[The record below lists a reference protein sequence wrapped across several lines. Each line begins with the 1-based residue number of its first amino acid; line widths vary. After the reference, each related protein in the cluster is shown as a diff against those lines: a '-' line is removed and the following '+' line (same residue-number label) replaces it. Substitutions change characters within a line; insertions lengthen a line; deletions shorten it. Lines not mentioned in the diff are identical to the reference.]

1 MKIAVIV
8 ATHNRYKLLTTRA
21 LPSIA
26 LQTRRPDFLIVC
38 DDSTSAEHQQSN
50 EKAVN
55 ELDLNICQVIYTKN
69 QRSPGASGCWNT
81 AIDTLLNQSQYPEDT
96 LVAFLDDDDSWQ
108 PTYLESAESQLVKQ
122 NLDMV
127 AAGIRR
133 IECLDEQA
141 INLVPPTELNESELL
156 TTNPGI
162 QGSNLFLKLTTLLRA
177 GAFDENLSSSTDRD
191 LCIRLADMGDVAY
204 QQLNEVMVDHYADT
218 NRTRLS
224 TKGSANKLNGLSR
237 FWQKYSGRMNE
248 TQRILFEKRASELFD
263 WKLCEPNKPQS
274 KETKDY
280 TPQSSESSFEIQP
293 APKHSPFALVIGVIT
308 SEPNVLLPLLISLTR
323 LTIHKSISSLSILV
337 LDNHSQT
344 SALKQTLS
352 QARESGLTIN
362 LISPEQYQQDTK
374 SGLFGSEISLQQTNQ
389 QMSIA
394 TARTLIQR
402 YLGISLVNT
411 PGAIGWLLDDDMR
424 IDKRADEYLPWL
436 PEFRLNKVD
445 VLLGAYEGSSPNPPL
460 NGLRVQLLDLLHNL
474 KWLENLSD
482 TAALPDRSNENKT
495 IREQYPDYY
504 YDLSRK
510 HYSHLETPLWIEP
523 SYPLETVAEAKS
535 RLVAGALGILNGDP
549 LTRGIVATSPK
560 NPLFTAQDSVNR
572 GGCTFILNYKSLE
585 QTPNSIPKVQ
595 GREARRSDMIWSIT
609 NKHYRGMCIK
619 AVSFPILHVG
629 RIHDIPTIKT
639 EKVQGEIAGSALYAG
654 LTEFLKSNPEH
665 QLNFTN
671 YEAQKITQSAMEH
684 MDIRLRALKHSFY
697 RIAGLCESLNK
708 LNSAPELDQLIQHL
722 NNNFNFDAYQR
733 IQSGVKEL
741 NYDDVISFLTSLR
754 GSADKYTNGLTNKK
768 LASTN

>member
-1 MKIAVIV
+1 LKLAVIV
-8 ATHNRYKLLTTRA
+8 ATHNRYKLLATRA

-38 DDSTSAEHQQSN
+38 DDSSAPEHQQNN
-50 EKAVN
+50 EKAVS
-55 ELDLNICQVIYTKN
+55 ELELNSCQVFYIKN
-69 QRSPGASGCWNT
+69 RRTSGASGSWNT
-81 AIDTLLNQSQYPEDT
+81 SIDTLLDQLHCPDDT
-96 LVAFLDDDDSWQ
+96 VVAFLDDDDSWQ
-108 PTYLESAESQLVKQ
+108 PTYLELAESQLVKQ

-133 IECLDEQA
+133 IESLDAQA
-141 INLVPPTELNESELL
+141 INLAPPTELNESELL

-204 QQLNEVMVDHYADT
+204 QPLNEVMVNHYADK

-224 TKGSANKLNGLSR
+224 TKGSFNKLNGLSQ

-248 TQRILFEKRASELFD
+248 TQRILFETRASELFG

-274 KETKDY
+274 KETDDH
-280 TPQSSESSFEIQP
+280 TPQNSESSFEIQP

-323 LTIHKSISSLSILV
+323 LTIQKSISTLNILV
-337 LDNHSQT
+337 LDNHSQ
-344 SALKQTLS
+344 SSTLNLVVD
-352 QARESGLTIN
+352 QARGSGITIS
-362 LISPEQYQQDTK
+362 LISPAQYQQDTK
-374 SGLFGSEISLQQTNQ
+374 SGLFGSDINLQQTKQ

-394 TARTLIQR
+394 TARTLLQR
-402 YLGISLVNT
+402 YLGISLANA

-424 IDKRADEYLPWL
+424 IDHRADQYLQWL
-436 PEFRLNKVD
+436 PEFRRNKVD
-445 VLLGAYEGSSPNPPL
+445 VLIGAYEGSSPNPPL

-474 KWLENLSD
+474 KWLENLSA
-482 TAALPDRSNENKT
+482 TTALPDRSIENKV
-495 IREQYPDYY
+495 IRKKYPDYY

-510 HYSHLETPLWIEP
+510 HYGHLEMPLWIEKASP
-523 SYPLETVAEAKS
+523 HETVAEAKS
-535 RLVAGALGILNGDP
+535 RLITGALGILNGDP
-549 LTRGIVATSPK
+549 LTRAIVASSPN
-560 NPLFTAQDSVNR
+560 NPILTAQDSVNR
-572 GGCTFILNYKSLE
+572 GGCTFILNLKSLE
-585 QTPNSIPKVQ
+585 QTPNSIPRIQ

-619 AVSFPILHVG
+619 AVSFPIQHVG
-629 RIHDIPTIKT
+629 RIHDTPSIKT
-639 EKVQGEIAGSALYAG
+639 EKVQGEIVGSALYAG
-654 LTEFLKSNPEH
+654 LTETLKSNPEH
-665 QLNFTN
+665 QLNFTS
-671 YEAQKITQSAMEH
+671 YETRKITQSAMQH
-684 MDIRLRALKHSFY
+684 MDIRLRALKQSFY

-708 LNSAPELDQLIQHL
+708 LNSSPELDKLIQHL
-722 NNNFNFDAYQR
+722 NSDFNLDAYQR

-754 GSADKYTNGLTNKK
+754 ESADKYTNGLTNTK